1 MNKLIAKIIGFK
13 DYFFTGVWREVRN
26 TMKVRI
32 IKTLSLSLQ
41 AFMDRSLQTQSM
53 SLTYSTVLGIVPA
66 LALIFAIARGF
77 GFQNLIEKELF
88 MNFPAQQQ
96 TLKTAFKFVDSYLSE
111 ASQGI
116 FVGVGLIVLLWTL
129 VSLLSNVENVFNR
142 IWDVKHD
149 RTLYKKVTDYIAICL
164 LVPVLMVCS
173 AGISIFMS
181 TMVDTASPLAV
192 LSPVVD
198 GILDISPLLLA
209 WIAISLSYF
218 LIPNTKVHFKY
229 SVIGGAF
236 AAIGFEVV
244 QQLFV
249 SGQIYVSKYNAIY
262 GSFAFLPLLLIWL
275 QLSWLILL
283 SGCVLVHS
291 MQNIFGYN
299 YLGNVSNVSSNYMR
313 EITLAVMAIVV
324 QRFDKGKPP
333 ITLNQIS
340 TKYNLPL
347 SIISRIVNRLV
358 EARLVYYVSL
368 ADDEKGLLPGVDN
381 DKYTVG
387 EFYHT
392 IDSMGD
398 KDFIPYFNTIFAKML
413 VFLGGGKDGCTTFP
427 KAAVLI
433 RDLPIPTPAEIKA
446 LISAPDV
453 QPFPPSPEPSPDD

>member
-1 MNKLIAKIIGFK
+1 
-13 DYFFTGVWREVRN
+13 
-26 TMKVRI
+26 
-32 IKTLSLSLQ
+32 
-41 AFMDRSLQTQSM
+41 
-53 SLTYSTVLGIVPA
+53 
-66 LALIFAIARGF
+66 
-77 GFQNLIEKELF
+77 
-88 MNFPAQQQ
+88 
-96 TLKTAFKFVDSYLSE
+96 
-111 ASQGI
+111 
-116 FVGVGLIVLLWTL
+116 
-129 VSLLSNVENVFNR
+129 
-142 IWDVKHD
+142 
-149 RTLYKKVTDYIAICL
+149 
-164 LVPVLMVCS
+164 MVCS

-229 SVIGGAF
+229 AVIGGAF

-387 EFYHT
+387 EFYHP

-413 VFLGGGKDGCTTFP
+413 AFLGGGKDGCTTFP